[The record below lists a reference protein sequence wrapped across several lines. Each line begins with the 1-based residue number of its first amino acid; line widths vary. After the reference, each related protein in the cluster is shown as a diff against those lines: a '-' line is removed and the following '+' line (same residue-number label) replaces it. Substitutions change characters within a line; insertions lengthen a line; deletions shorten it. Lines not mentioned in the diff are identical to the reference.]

1 MQYTHG
7 RSGSPFR
14 NDRHNLRHRFRL
26 RLRGKDSLAV
36 QANRNVSGFHIV
48 TADDEHG
55 VDPQWF
61 HVLNVRLDRLSLQLC
76 ATVTEGTAR
85 DRS

>member
-14 NDRHNLRHRFRL
+14 NDRQNLRHRFRL

-36 QANRNVSGFHIV
+36 QANSLIAAAARSSLTRTMSARISLN
-48 TADDEHG
+48 ADIMANAVERTC
-55 VDPQWF
+55 
-61 HVLNVRLDRLSLQLC
+61 VRLTWRW
-76 ATVTEGTAR
+76 
-85 DRS
+85 